1 MHLSVEIIPWVQPGP
16 STKRSGKEK
25 EQPWDEKAAP
35 TLLDRFV
42 VGGKRTERD
51 EDLDDQG
58 DIVMNEDGT
67 MAAGVGMDD
76 DFD

>member
-1 MHLSVEIIPWVQPGP
+1 M
-16 STKRSGKEK
+16 
-25 EQPWDEKAAP
+25 
-35 TLLDRFV
+35 DRFV

-51 EDLDDQG
+51 EDVDDQG

-67 MAAGVGMDD
+67 MAAGAGMDD